1 MVGLPIRLQ
10 QIVMTP
16 AVFRNIE
23 LQLLYRAA
31 HRRSRYAELGWILAY
46 ILAGMIALAG
56 NAG

>member
-10 QIVMTP
+10 QSVMTP

-31 HRRSRYAELGWILAY
+31 QRRLRYAELGWVLAY
-46 ILAGMIALAG
+46 ILTGMIALADK
-56 NAG
+56 AG